1 MDPRN
6 AVTAGVHH
14 VGLTVPNLTAAQSF
28 FEDALG
34 FQKIGAVDDYPAVF
48 LSDQHIMLTLWQARD
63 PANAI
68 PFDRHQNL
76 GLHHLSIRVA
86 DEVDLDGLHA
96 KLAERED
103 VSIEFAPEALGGG
116 PTRHMMCA
124 IPGGLRLELIAP
136 AAG

>member
-1 MDPRN
+1 MDSRN
-6 AVTAGVHH
+6 GVTAGVHH
-14 VGLTVPNLTAAQSF
+14 VGLTVPNLTEAQHF

-34 FQKIGAVDDYPAVF
+34 FEKIGAVDDYPAVF
-48 LSDQHIMLTLWQARD
+48 LSDSHVMLTLWQAKN
-63 PANAI
+63 PARAV

-86 DEVDLDGLHA
+86 DEVDLDGLHHA
-96 KLAERED
+96 LARRDD
-103 VSIEFAPEALGGG
+103 VSIEFAPEALGDG

-124 IPGGLRLELIAP
+124 MPGWLRLELIAP